1 MLDFESKNT
10 IISKLKIVI
19 KRHSILLFYLAT
31 IALGSYSLADSI
43 NLFVGSRLEAS
54 VQPPPKLFEKAAPKP
69 TGDYQSIIEG
79 NIFNGR
85 LRGKPVQET
94 PSLPQAPVPLSPLN
108 LVLIGTAVG
117 DEGRYAVIEDGK
129 THEQRLYRLG
139 DRLNPEAQEQEAKIV
154 RISRNEVVILRQGQR
169 EVLTIPQEDGKPS
182 VAPVQPAPMAIG
194 PAAVAGNGIRQ
205 IAEGKWVLDR
215 REVDA
220 AVDDLPQLL
229 TKARVIP
236 NFTNGKPD
244 GFKIFAIDNG
254 SLYAKIGLQNG
265 DIIQRINGIEM
276 RDPQNFMKVFQQL
289 KDEPSITIDL
299 VRNNQRETFGYE
311 IR

>member
-1 MLDFESKNT
+1 M
-10 IISKLKIVI
+10 
-19 KRHSILLFYLAT
+19 
-31 IALGSYSLADSI
+31 IALGSYFLADGI

-54 VQPPPKLFEKAAPKP
+54 VQPPPKLFEKAISKP

-85 LRGKPVQET
+85 LRGKPVQEA
-94 PSLPQAPVPLSPLN
+94 PSPPQPAVPLSPLN
-108 LVLIGTAVG
+108 LILIGTAVG
-117 DEGRYAVIEDGK
+117 DDGRYAVIEDGR

-169 EVLTIPQEDGKPS
+169 EVLTLPQEDGKSS
-182 VAPVQPAPMAIG
+182 VAPIQPTPTAIG
-194 PAAVAGNGIRQ
+194 PAAVAGSGIRQ
-205 IAEGKWVLDR
+205 VAEGKWVLDR
-215 REVDA
+215 REIDS
-220 AVDDLPQLL
+220 AVDNLPQLL

-276 RDPQNFMKVFQQL
+276 RDPQNFMRVFQQL
-289 KDEPSITIDL
+289 KDEPNITIDL